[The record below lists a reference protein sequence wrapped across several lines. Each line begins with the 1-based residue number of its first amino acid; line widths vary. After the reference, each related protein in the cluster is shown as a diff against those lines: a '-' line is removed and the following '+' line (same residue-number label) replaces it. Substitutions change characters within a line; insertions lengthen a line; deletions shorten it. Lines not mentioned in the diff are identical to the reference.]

1 MQVPAQP
8 DAAKRSHNLL
18 TGCAGGV
25 HPLRNSARSGRVGL
39 CIAHSVEGNIAMSG
53 FRVVY
58 SRGSFGFVSLCDT
71 HEAAIAEARAL
82 YGISGVWH
90 VHVEDA
96 EGMKIACDYELCA

>member
-1 MQVPAQP
+1 
-8 DAAKRSHNLL
+8 
-18 TGCAGGV
+18 
-25 HPLRNSARSGRVGL
+25 
-39 CIAHSVEGNIAMSG
+39 MSR

-71 HEAAIAEARAL
+71 HDAAIAEARAL

-96 EGMKIACDYELCA
+96 AGTKVACDYDLAGYACRRSVSTPLPSAI

>member
-1 MQVPAQP
+1 MN
-8 DAAKRSHNLL
+8 R
-18 TGCAGGV
+18 
-25 HPLRNSARSGRVGL
+25 
-39 CIAHSVEGNIAMSG
+39 

-71 HEAAIAEARAL
+71 HEAALAQARAL

-96 EGMKIACDYELCA
+96 EGMKIACDYELCAGRESGLFPAAAFSPPL